1 MRCLVKDQVVIGHS
15 IENMG
20 HVVRRVFGMG
30 EKNTIEARF
39 ITGIMLFVGPLLILI
54 LPAS

>member
-1 MRCLVKDQVVIGHS
+1 
-15 IENMG
+15 
-20 HVVRRVFGMG
+20 MG